1 MRVDQALTPQI
12 RSQTEAFR
20 GESRR
25 NKIDAKGRVSIPAE
39 FRRIIERNDDGR
51 DAGTG
56 ANVGASLTICYGP
69 RSQECLICYTA
80 NETAKIDQIILDN
93 GGELD
98 SIDLRKLAY
107 MFQRKATRAQLDPNG
122 RLHLTATL
130 RDEARLEE
138 AATFA
143 GFGKYFE
150 IWNPELYERFKERTE
165 TGLFGDAPA
174 FEHTEFLTKVTS

>member
-1 MRVDQALTPQI
+1 MTPPI

-20 GESRR
+20 GEAR

-51 DAGTG
+51 ADG
-56 ANVGASLTICYGP
+56 AGASLTICYGP
-69 RSQECLICYTA
+69 RSQECLICFTA

-98 SIDLRKLAY
+98 SIELRKLAY

-130 RDEARLEE
+130 RGEARLEE

-150 IWNPELYERFKERTE
+150 IWNPELYERFKDRTE
-165 TGLFGDAPA
+165 TGLFGDQPA
-174 FEHTEFLTKVTS
+174 FEHTEFLTKVTN

>member
-1 MRVDQALTPQI
+1 MDQALTPQI

-20 GESRR
+20 GESRK
-25 NKIDAKGRVSIPAE
+25 NKIDAKGRVSVPAE

-51 DAGTG
+51 ADG
-56 ANVGASLTICYGP
+56 AGASLTICYGP
-69 RSQECLICYTA
+69 RSQECLICFTA

-98 SIDLRKLAY
+98 SIELRKLAY

-130 RDEARLEE
+130 REEARLEE

-143 GFGKYFE
+143 GDGKYFE
-150 IWNPELYERFKERTE
+150 IWNPGLYERFKDRTE
-165 TGLFGDAPA
+165 TGLFGDEPA